1 MEKFFFMR
9 TVADKGRNRLR
20 LLSGQYLD
28 SLPLDPTW
36 NVQSDRALRVVY
48 PIGTTFGTSS
58 LKKASGFYVAGN
70 IYPLGLRSTDYRD
83 SSHIAPEEMTRAYE
97 VFSLGLDEDS
107 SKDKEREDFDEPTR
121 NSYLNKLKKNK
132 DFDPPTISENGFYVD
147 SDNWY
152 LLLRNIQSQVNTMMV
167 GPTGTGKCLGKD
179 TPVLM
184 YDGTIKMVQ
193 DVVVGDKLMGPDSKP
208 RNVLSVTTGREELF
222 RVTPKKGDSWV
233 CNKSHILSLK
243 RTNDGTS
250 LAGTV
255 CNVGV
260 SEYLGWSKTHKHI
273 YKQWR
278 SAVDFPEKELLL
290 DPYFLGLWLGDGR
303 TNAPIICTAD
313 RQIVQYLRDYAW
325 SLGCTLSKYSEPSKA
340 NSYAIVQKDISS
352 TRQRTSIQKAM
363 DIYGLLGNKHIPSD
377 FLYNSRENRL
387 RLFAGLMDT
396 DGSYQNGLFEYCTK
410 LDSLKDA
417 VVYLGRSLGYFAC
430 VRQKEVSG
438 TIYWRVNFSGDF
450 SDVPT
455 RIKRKRPTERTQK
468 KDALMTAI
476 SVESI
481 GEGDYYGFTI
491 DGDHLFMLG
500 DFTVT
505 HNTELVL
512 LACKKLGIPCHV
524 YDMGS
529 MYDPISGLLG
539 VHRLQKGGVSTFD
552 YAKFTKDIS
561 EPGVVLLDELSRAP
575 VTTNN
580 ILFPCLDSRR
590 SLPIEIA
597 GGNDLRSIKVHEDCC
612 FVATANVGAEYTGTM
627 SLDRALVGRF
637 FPLELDYMPFDFETE
652 VLMKRCKISKKNA
665 DLIVRVADNVRSLYR
680 KQDISCSLSTRETLM
695 AAELVSDGWE
705 LLKAMELVFLPLF
718 EGTMAEGERS
728 VIAKI
733 IMAM

>member
-1 MEKFFFMR
+1 MKKFFFMR

-147 SDNWY
+147 FDNWY

-167 GPTGTGKCLGKD
+167 GPTGTGK
-179 TPVLM
+179 
-184 YDGTIKMVQ
+184 
-193 DVVVGDKLMGPDSKP
+193 
-208 RNVLSVTTGREELF
+208 
-222 RVTPKKGDSWV
+222 
-233 CNKSHILSLK
+233 
-243 RTNDGTS
+243 
-250 LAGTV
+250 
-255 CNVGV
+255 
-260 SEYLGWSKTHKHI
+260 
-273 YKQWR
+273 
-278 SAVDFPEKELLL
+278 
-290 DPYFLGLWLGDGR
+290 
-303 TNAPIICTAD
+303 
-313 RQIVQYLRDYAW
+313 
-325 SLGCTLSKYSEPSKA
+325 
-340 NSYAIVQKDISS
+340 
-352 TRQRTSIQKAM
+352 
-363 DIYGLLGNKHIPSD
+363 
-377 FLYNSRENRL
+377 
-387 RLFAGLMDT
+387 
-396 DGSYQNGLFEYCTK
+396 
-410 LDSLKDA
+410 
-417 VVYLGRSLGYFAC
+417 
-430 VRQKEVSG
+430 
-438 TIYWRVNFSGDF
+438 
-450 SDVPT
+450 
-455 RIKRKRPTERTQK
+455 
-468 KDALMTAI
+468 
-476 SVESI
+476 
-481 GEGDYYGFTI
+481 
-491 DGDHLFMLG
+491 
-500 DFTVT
+500 
-505 HNTELVL
+505 TELVL